1 MPKVEPEGP
10 PEGKDRLA
18 VQGGHTAAAAR
29 AEPATLAALALPAAH
44 WERLGQ
50 AVPEEPRAQVV

>member
-18 VQGGHTAAAAR
+18 VQGGHTPAAR
-29 AEPATLAALALPAAH
+29 AEPATLAALALLAAH
-44 WERLGQ
+44 RERVGQ
-50 AVPEEPRAQVV
+50 AFPEERRAQVV